1 LSELANRSH
10 PVVSGQL
17 DGPFDTPG
25 ERRPELVSETGGVR
39 NAGGDEFRTLAAMGQ
54 LLGYARV
61 STDLQDPAL
70 QHDAL
75 AAAGCD
81 KVWTDHASGTAT
93 ARPELAAVLEYARAG
108 DVLVVWR
115 LDRLGRSVQHLVST
129 VTDLAARGVEL
140 RSLNE
145 GIDTTTA
152 TGRLTFHIFAA
163 VAEFEADLI
172 RARTVAGLD
181 AARARGRVG
190 GRPSVMTPEKAAAAT
205 ELLGR
210 PGTSVT
216 AVARALGV
224 SRASVYRFLESSRPA
239 AEAVP
244 ATREP

>member
-1 LSELANRSH
+1 M
-10 PVVSGQL
+10 
-17 DGPFDTPG
+17 G
-25 ERRPELVSETGGVR
+25 E
-39 NAGGDEFRTLAAMGQ
+39 

-70 QHDAL
+70 QLDAL

-81 KVWTDHASGTAT
+81 RVWVDHASGTT
-93 ARPELAAVLEYARAG
+93 ASRPELAAVLDYARAG

-115 LDRLGRSVQHLVST
+115 LDRLGRSVQHLVAT
-129 VTDLAARGVEL
+129 VADLGRRGVEL

-190 GRPSVMTPEKAAAAT
+190 GRPSVMTADRRAAVD
-205 ELLGR
+205 ELLAL
-210 PGTSVT
+210 PGATVAS
-216 AVARALGV
+216 VARSLGV
-224 SRASVYRFLESSRPA
+224 SRASIYRY
-239 AEAVP
+239 
-244 ATREP
+244 RETVR